1 MKLLVCVKA
10 IDAEPPRLRHLG
22 GVPSFERSPVTGLV
36 PNESDAQAV
45 DVAVALARTALGR
58 TPLGRVS
65 VVTVGPLE
73 ARDVLMDAL
82 ARGADAA
89 LRIDADTQNPL
100 EVARLLAAFVDRE
113 PHDLILTGA
122 ESADGLASAVGPA
135 LAARLDR
142 PFACAVSHI
151 EADAKEAR
159 VTREAGGQRA
169 TLTLPLPAVVSVK
182 PGIVAARR
190 PSPLRLARARRA
202 RTRSLSA
209 AQLGVER
216 EARAPRVVSIAT
228 PRNERSAEMLEGRPD
243 QVARELMRHIRA
255 ALASS

>member
-10 IDAEPPRLRHLG
+10 IDAQPPRARHVA
-22 GVPSFERSPVTGLV
+22 GVPSFARTRAAGLV

-45 DVAVALARTALGR
+45 DVAVALAHTSRAS
-58 TPLGRVS
+58 VS

-73 ARDVLMDAL
+73 ACDVLTDAL

-89 LRIDADTQNPL
+89 LRIDADTQSPL
-100 EVARLLAAFVDRE
+100 EVARLLAAFVERE
-113 PHDLILTGA
+113 PHELILTGA

-142 PFACAVSHI
+142 PFASAVSSI
-151 EADAKEAR
+151 EADAAEAR
-159 VTREAGGQRA
+159 VTREAGGRSA
-169 TLTLPLPAVVSVK
+169 TLTLPLPAVVSVQ

-216 EARAPRVVSIAT
+216 EARAPRLVSIAT
-228 PRNERSAEMLEGRPD
+228 PRNERSTEMLEGTPD
-243 QVARELMRHIRA
+243 QVAPELMRHIRA